1 MLTTR
6 EQPTA
11 RDRLTVQRDAEEV
24 TGAPWAVG
32 GVRVRD
38 VMGPARLLL
47 DADLPLHTAAVLL
60 HDLQLSGAPV
70 VAADGEVIGVVSQR
84 ELLDSLLVP
93 ALAAQDPRAIRRW
106 WDRSV
111 ADVCASPARTTT
123 PGASVLEAAADMLDG
138 EVGRLVVVEGARVV
152 GMVTH
157 RDVLAAVVSAHRG
170 ELRVASVARLA
181 IR

>member
-6 EQPTA
+6 DQPTA
-11 RDRLTVQRDAEEV
+11 RDRLTVQRDVREV
-24 TGAPWAVG
+24 AGASCAAG

-38 VMGPARLLL
+38 VMGPAPLLL

-70 VAADGEVIGVVSQR
+70 VSADGAVIGVVSQR
-84 ELLDSLLVP
+84 ELLDFLLVP
-93 ALAAQDPRAIRRW
+93 ALAAADPRAIRRW
-106 WDRSV
+106 WDRTV
-111 ADVCASPARTTT
+111 DEVCASPARTITSD
-123 PGASVLEAAADMLDG
+123 ASVLEAAADMLDG
-138 EVGRLVVVEGARVV
+138 EVGRLVVVDGTGVV

-157 RDVLAAVVSAHRG
+157 RDVLAAVLSAHRG
-170 ELRVASVARLA
+170 EVRVASASRLA